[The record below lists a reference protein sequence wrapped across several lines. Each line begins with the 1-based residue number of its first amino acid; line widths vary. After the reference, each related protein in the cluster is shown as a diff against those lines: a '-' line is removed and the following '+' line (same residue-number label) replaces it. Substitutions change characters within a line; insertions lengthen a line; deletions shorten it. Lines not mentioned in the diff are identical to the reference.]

1 MTECAPRPR
10 DSPYRGMRGA
20 SKFYNTFAFEARRWR
35 TLLEPC
41 RTAIKTPPLI
51 PFCSPPE
58 LLYNSL
64 NPSPVRESAMTA
76 SEEAQFRVGL
86 LVPSSNATMERDF
99 HRNLPE
105 EVHVATSRMF
115 LDETTK
121 QAEIRMLE
129 ESLPEANRMLKTVAP
144 HFCVFGCT
152 SGGALFGQSHDK
164 KIQAQIEEE
173 TGAETATILSALA
186 REFDD
191 MNAKK
196 LVVLTPYVDELNA
209 PIRASLE
216 EDGLEVLSID
226 GMGITD
232 NIEIGNTRADKIL
245 KFADEKLSTQN
256 LKKADC
262 LFISCTNLPAVD
274 ALPEIQTRYP
284 GLPVMTSNLAALMAV
299 RRKLDGE

>member
-1 MTECAPRPR
+1 MSTV
-10 DSPYRGMRGA
+10 
-20 SKFYNTFAFEARRWR
+20 N
-35 TLLEPC
+35 
-41 RTAIKTPPLI
+41 KT
-51 PFCSPPE
+51 
-58 LLYNSL
+58 
-64 NPSPVRESAMTA
+64 
-76 SEEAQFRVGL
+76 QFRVGL

-99 HRNLPE
+99 HKNLPE
-105 EVHVATSRMF
+105 GVYVATSRMF

-129 ESLPEANRMLKTVAP
+129 ESLPEANRMLKTVEP

-152 SGGALFGQSHDK
+152 SGGALFGQSHDQ
-164 KIQAQIEEE
+164 KIKAQIEEQ

-186 REFDD
+186 REFAE

-196 LVVLTPYVDELNA
+196 LVVLTPYIDELNG
-209 PIRASLE
+209 PIRESLE
-216 EDGLEVLSID
+216 EDGREVLSID

-245 KFADEKLSTQN
+245 AFAEEKISPED

-274 ALPEIQTRYP
+274 ALPQIQARYP
-284 GLPVMTSNLAALMAV
+284 GLPVMTSNLAALLAV
-299 RRKLDGE
+299 RRRFEGE

>member
-1 MTECAPRPR
+1 MPRHERNGPNDTVLRAPRI
-10 DSPYRGMRGA
+10 A
-20 SKFYNTFAFEARRWR
+20 LQF
-35 TLLEPC
+35 
-41 RTAIKTPPLI
+41 
-51 PFCSPPE
+51 
-58 LLYNSL
+58 L
-64 NPSPVRESAMTA
+64 NPSAALESVMTA
-76 SEEAQFRVGL
+76 SNEAQFRVGL

-99 HRNLPE
+99 HRNLPGD
-105 EVHVATSRMF
+105 VHVATSRMF

-121 QAEIRMLE
+121 RAEIRMLE

-152 SGGALFGQSHDK
+152 SGGALFGQAHDK
-164 KIQAQIEEE
+164 KIKAQIEEE
-173 TGAETATILSALA
+173 TGAETVTILSSLA
-186 REFDD
+186 REFAE

-196 LVVLTPYVDELNA
+196 LVVLTPYVDELNG

-232 NIEIGNTRADKIL
+232 NIEIGSTGGDKIL
-245 KFADEKLSTQN
+245 AFAEERLSPQH

-274 ALPEIQTRYP
+274 ALPEIEARYP
-284 GLPVMTSNLAALMAV
+284 DLPVMTSNLAALLAV
-299 RRKLDGE
+299 RRKLRGE